1 MLASSNYSLE
11 KQRRPNKMELLS
23 MLNTCIDIPA
33 ATWGS
38 IIFLFIVFGVGF
50 TLGSFGGMFSECS
63 GIINISLDGSMLIG
77 AFSGI
82 LFIQQIYGWMGESA
96 LLNNWFFV
104 NFIYILGML
113 MSVVV
118 GIAFSFLLSFISI
131 KFKADQ
137 TIVGTAMNSLA
148 AAIVLILNTI
158 HLAKDEPNMNTS
170 MSFNVMNYNTESAFF
185 NGAFS
190 NINITV
196 LIGIILIFALIF
208 LINKTRFGLRLR
220 ACGENPA
227 AADSVGINV
236 NKMRYISTAIGSAS
250 ASIGGFIIF
259 SCLRLGEWNL
269 ASGVFGYGFLV
280 LAIEILGNWKAIN
293 ITLASLFF
301 AAFFALSNFMVT
313 AFSGSWNNPINSKAF
328 YNMLPY
334 LLAFLSLIIFSKKS
348 HAPKAEGIPYDK
360 SSR

>member
-1 MLASSNYSLE
+1 
-11 KQRRPNKMELLS
+11 
-23 MLNTCIDIPA
+23 MLNNVFIDIPA
-33 ATWGS
+33 STYGS
-38 IIFLFIVFGVGF
+38 LIFLFIVFGIGF

-63 GIINISLDGSMLIG
+63 GIINISLDGSMLVG

-82 LFIQQIYGWMGESA
+82 LFIQQIYGAMSGSS
-96 LLNNWFFV
+96 LLNDWFFV
-104 NFIYILGML
+104 NFIYILGLL
-113 MSVVV
+113 MAALV

-131 KFKADQ
+131 RFKADQ

-148 AAIVLILNTI
+148 SAIVLILNTI
-158 HLAKDEPNMNTS
+158 HLAKDEPNMKTS
-170 MSFNVMNYNTESAFF
+170 MSFNVMNYQTGSEFF

-190 NINITV
+190 NINITA
-196 LIGIILIFALIF
+196 LIGVILIFVLIF
-208 LINKTRFGLRLR
+208 LMNKTRFGLRLR

-236 NKMRYISTAIGSAS
+236 NKMRYIGTAIGSAA
-250 ASIGGFIIF
+250 ASIGGFVIF

-280 LAIEILGNWKAIN
+280 LAIEILGNWKAVN

-301 AAFFALSNFMVT
+301 AAFFSFSNFMVT
-313 AFSGSWNNPINSKAF
+313 AFSGQWNNPINSKAF

-334 LLAFLSLIIFSKKS
+334 LLAFLSLIVFSKKS